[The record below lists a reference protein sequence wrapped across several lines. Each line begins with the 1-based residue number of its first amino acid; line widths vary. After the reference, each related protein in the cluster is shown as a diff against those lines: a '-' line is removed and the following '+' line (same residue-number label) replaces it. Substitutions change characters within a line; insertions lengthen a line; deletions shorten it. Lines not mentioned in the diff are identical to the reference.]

1 MSKIHSVVFVDL
13 HLYIG
18 ERSTSKEELFKKFQ
32 SNIDY
37 VRYLDERIQPVFIQH
52 AAFEADFI
60 EDDVRF
66 IIKKSAGKKHNLFL
80 KLFFEVKRMRPT
92 VVMLHGMIQPW
103 RIFLAKAVLGSGT
116 KIIVQD
122 HAGKPPG
129 GVRLIIFRLA
139 DFFISRYLFVSI
151 KQAEDWL
158 VRKVIGHR
166 EKVFELMEGS
176 TGFGFKDRFVA
187 KRKFACED
195 KTIFLWVGRLD
206 KNKDPMTILRA
217 FNLYIGRGNSAQL
230 WMIYGTTDLLDDIK
244 KFIESNNLSEFVKL
258 LGTLQ
263 HDVLEDYY
271 HAADYFL
278 LGSYYEGSGYAL
290 CEAMACGCIPIVT
303 RIPSF
308 TKMVDDGNCGYL
320 FEPGNEVGLLNILLN
335 LNSETMES
343 TRERVVQKFHR
354 DLSFQ
359 AIGTKISSLVM
370 NINVHNN

>member
-1 MSKIHSVVFVDL
+1 MSKLQAVVFVDL
-13 HLYIG
+13 HLYTQ
-18 ERSTSKEELFKKFQ
+18 ERSTSKEELFKKFR

-37 VRYLDERIQPVFIQH
+37 VRCLDEKIQPVFIQH
-52 AAFEADFI
+52 AAFEADFV
-60 EDDVRF
+60 EDNVRF
-66 IIKKSAGKKHNLFL
+66 IIKKSAGKKYNLFL

-92 VVMLHGMIQPW
+92 VVMMHGMIQPW
-103 RIFLAKAVLGSGT
+103 RILLAKAVLGSGT
-116 KIIVQD
+116 KIVVQD

-139 DFFISRYLFVSI
+139 DYFISRYLFVSV
-151 KQAEDWL
+151 KQADDWV

-166 EKVFELMEGS
+166 EKIFELMEGS
-176 TGFGFKDRFVA
+176 TGFGFKDRLAA
-187 KRKFACED
+187 KQKFACED

-217 FNLYIGRGNSAQL
+217 FNRYLSSGNKAQL

-244 KFIESNNLSEFVKL
+244 KFIESNNLSEAVKL

-263 HDVLEDYY
+263 HDLLENYY

-290 CEAMACGCIPIVT
+290 CEAMACGCVPIVT

-308 TKMVDDGNCGYL
+308 TKMVDNGNCGYL
-320 FEPGNEVGLLNILLN
+320 FEPGDEVGLLNILLN

-343 TRERVVQKFHR
+343 TREKVVQKFR
-354 DLSFQ
+354 QDLSFQ
-359 AIGTKISSLVM
+359 AIGSKISSLVM
-370 NINVHNN
+370 NIKGHNN